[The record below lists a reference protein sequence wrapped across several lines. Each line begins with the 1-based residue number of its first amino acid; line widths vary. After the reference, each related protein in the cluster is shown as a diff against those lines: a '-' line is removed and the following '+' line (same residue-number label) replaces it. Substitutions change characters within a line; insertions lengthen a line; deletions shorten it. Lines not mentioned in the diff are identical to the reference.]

1 MFSASLKITF
11 PSFLDVKNYLLIIFR
26 FFNILAECQRK
37 SVAEKCGANLGDLHA
52 DFLLSFVPDTCS
64 SKNSHKPKEI
74 APPHKPMA
82 STPSPDRTH
91 RHHNRNDPGLKDEI
105 KTLPPDILDV
115 ESNKMRARSLKNETT
130 SGSDVAML
138 VSSLSLI
145 VVVNIVVSIRTAM

>member
-1 MFSASLKITF
+1 
-11 PSFLDVKNYLLIIFR
+11 
-26 FFNILAECQRK
+26 
-37 SVAEKCGANLGDLHA
+37 
-52 DFLLSFVPDTCS
+52 
-64 SKNSHKPKEI
+64 
-74 APPHKPMA
+74 MA

-91 RHHNRNDPGLKDEI
+91 RHHDRNDPGLKDEI

-115 ESNKMRARSLKNETT
+115 ESNKMSARSLKNETT